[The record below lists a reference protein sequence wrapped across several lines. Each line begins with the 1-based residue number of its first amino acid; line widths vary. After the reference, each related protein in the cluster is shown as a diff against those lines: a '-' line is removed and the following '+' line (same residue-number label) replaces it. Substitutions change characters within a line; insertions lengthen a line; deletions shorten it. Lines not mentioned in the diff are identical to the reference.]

1 MKELER
7 ERLRVREIE
16 RAVLEDKEDRGI
28 RRKAEATIEE
38 IVNKDSTI
46 GYLSLQGKGR
56 SRYIYLYTI
65 GLQYLSQ
72 QVPNHL
78 DTPQTPDQSSLSEPL
93 AYKVDLVPPPHH
105 PETF

>member
-38 IVNKDSTI
+38 IVNKGSTI

-56 SRYIYLYTI
+56 SRYIYLYNNRTTI
-65 GLQYLSQ
+65 SITAGSK
-72 QVPNHL
+72 P
-78 DTPQTPDQSSLSEPL
+78 SR
-93 AYKVDLVPPPHH
+93 H
-105 PETF
+105 PTNT

>member
-1 MKELER
+1 MKFIAKQNTMIIDIYNKMKELER

-16 RAVLEDKEDRGI
+16 RAVLEDKEDKEDRGI

-38 IVNKDSTI
+38 IVNKGSTI

-72 QVPNHL
+72 QGPNHL
-78 DTPQTPDQSSLSEPL
+78 DTPTN
-93 AYKVDLVPPPHH
+93 
-105 PETF
+105 T